1 MSQSID
7 PQDAPLPWCCILANP
22 LFILLVKLFE
32 LELPDPF
39 KGIKKI
45 LEPLIVSQESIWSRS
60 VQQFIDYL
68 PGARISVGTCDF

>member
-1 MSQSID
+1 
-7 PQDAPLPWCCILANP
+7 

-45 LEPLIVSQESIWSRS
+45 LEPLIVSQESIDDLPLNLEHGRPFERS
-60 VQQFIDYL
+60 GKESG
-68 PGARISVGTCDF
+68 GAYPNYCKKSFNNTQG